1 MKRVLYGGVIL
12 TGIFICGVLWESH
25 VTPPPPAYTETQLSP
40 VIIGELVKKL
50 KLETGS
56 RDYAVTFELERNH
69 EMSIMGVHLGT
80 LPLEWGTFQ
89 ATATVSAGFNK
100 GAFHIQRMDAG
111 LVELQ
116 FDAPTILH
124 LEKKVRV
131 IDHGKLW
138 SDMHFQE
145 QADERAEHLLR
156 TTACKSS
163 LLSDANNSVQE
174 EFETLVHERY
184 PNTRVIVHLTQP
196 ATC

>member
-1 MKRVLYGGVIL
+1 MKRLFYGGVIL
-12 TGIFICGVLWESH
+12 AGIFISGMLWEAH
-25 VTPPPPAYTETQLSP
+25 VTPSPPAYSETQLSP
-40 VIIGELVKKL
+40 VIIGELIKKL

-69 EMSIMGVHLGT
+69 KMSIMGVHLGT
-80 LPLEWGTFQ
+80 LPLEWGTFE
-89 ATATVSAGFNK
+89 ATATVSVGFNK

-124 LEKKVRV
+124 LEKKVHV
-131 IDHGKLW
+131 LDHGKLW

-145 QADERAEHLLR
+145 LADEEAERKLR
-156 TTACKSS
+156 TAACKSS
-163 LLSDANNSVQE
+163 ILTDANNNVQE
-174 EFETLVHERY
+174 EFETLVHEHY
-184 PNTRVIVHLTQP
+184 PNARVIVHLTQP